1 MGLIEIAVSFLLLLL
16 ILIILVSGMF
26 RLKTSRKASLEGIE
40 DPKAAEAYDRISR
53 TPPFKLIRRG
63 VVKKLKSY
71 DVKGTIVD
79 IGCGPGYL
87 LQAVAKELSEN
98 FLVGVD
104 ISREMVEKAKANF
117 ESMGYGERVEFKQGS
132 ADHLPFEDGTQDFI
146 ISSLSLHHWDEP
158 QAVFKEIY
166 RVLKPGGQILIYD
179 LRRDARML
187 FFYLIWFAQHI
198 ALRFIDAATIRKM
211 NEPMG
216 SLLASYTKQEAEE
229 MMKRTPFEDYKVE
242 GKLIW
247 MYIYGKKR
255 ET

>member
-1 MGLIEIAVSFLLLLL
+1 
-16 ILIILVSGMF
+16 
-26 RLKTSRKASLEGIE
+26 
-40 DPKAAEAYDRISR
+40 
-53 TPPFKLIRRG
+53 
-63 VVKKLKSY
+63 
-71 DVKGTIVD
+71 
-79 IGCGPGYL
+79 
-87 LQAVAKELSEN
+87 
-98 FLVGVD
+98 
-104 ISREMVEKAKANF
+104 
-117 ESMGYGERVEFKQGS
+117 
-132 ADHLPFEDGTQDFI
+132 
-146 ISSLSLHHWDEP
+146 LSLHHWDEP
-158 QAVFKEIY
+158 QAAFKEIY

>member
-1 MGLIEIAVSFLLLLL
+1 MGLIEIAVSFFLLLLV
-16 ILIILVSGMF
+16 LIILVSGMF
-26 RLKTSRKASLEGIE
+26 RLKTPRTASLEGIE

-63 VVKKLKSY
+63 FVKKLKSY

-104 ISREMVEKAKANF
+104 VSREMVEKAKANF
-117 ESMGYGERVEFKQGS
+117 ESMGYGERVGFKQGS

-146 ISSLSLHHWDEP
+146 ISSLSLHHWGEP
-158 QAVFKEIY
+158 QAAFKEIY

-179 LRRDARML
+179 LRRDARRL
-187 FFYLIWFAQHI
+187 FFYFVWFAQNI
-198 ALRFIDAATIRKM
+198 ALRFMDAATIRKM

-229 MMKRTPFEDYKVE
+229 MMKRTLFKEYKVE
-242 GKLIW
+242 GKLGW